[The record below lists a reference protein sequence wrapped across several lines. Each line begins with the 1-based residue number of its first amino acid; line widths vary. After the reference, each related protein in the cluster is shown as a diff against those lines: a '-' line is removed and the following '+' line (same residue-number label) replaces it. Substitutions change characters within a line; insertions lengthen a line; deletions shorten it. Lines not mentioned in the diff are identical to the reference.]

1 MIYIQILTLCVESN
15 YISNVYVTFVAMCV
29 LTVRHHIGLIV
40 YCLKKSLNYKDD
52 VLIISV
58 LNVRLLIIYVIL
70 TMK

>member
-1 MIYIQILTLCVESN
+1 MIYIQILTLCVKSN

-40 YCLKKSLNYKDD
+40 YCLKKSLNYNDD
-52 VLIISV
+52 VFIIGCSP
-58 LNVRLLIIYVIL
+58 LNYVIL